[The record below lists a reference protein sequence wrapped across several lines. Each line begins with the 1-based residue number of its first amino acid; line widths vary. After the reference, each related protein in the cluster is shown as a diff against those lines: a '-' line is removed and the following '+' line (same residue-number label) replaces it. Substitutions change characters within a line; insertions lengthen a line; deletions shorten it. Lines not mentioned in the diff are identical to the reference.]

1 MAGKRLSHEDYDQYF
16 VAGGRYFVNNEL
28 YGYYGFARNLGT
40 VLVLDLP
47 FLNHF
52 PELYACL
59 KSTPFDMSSDIYSDG
74 DAVKAT
80 GIILYKMD
88 SHYYI
93 MNGSSFS
100 LLTVPPDMY
109 FKYKRADS
117 VRKMADYLFP
127 FGEPDDKGMN
137 VASYMLRM
145 SNYEWIERYS
155 VHFSSM
161 TEFPDTTLTFSK
173 DEMFCSIPYGVSS
186 VKRIENYCNGT
197 NSLSN
202 AEILVLP
209 ETVRF
214 LDLKN
219 TTFPKLKVVQVVPR
233 FLPTGRVAIKM
244 FDGSRPQL
252 KTLEITPPG
261 CFGIYKDYYNE
272 AKDDTTPIDII
283 SSGEGTILAPFT
295 CSVTSIKCPVGGS
308 FTVPRIGDKK
318 C

>member
-1 MAGKRLSHEDYDQYF
+1 M
-16 VAGGRYFVNNEL
+16 
-28 YGYYGFARNLGT
+28 
-40 VLVLDLP
+40 
-47 FLNHF
+47 
-52 PELYACL
+52 
-59 KSTPFDMSSDIYSDG
+59 
-74 DAVKAT
+74 
-80 GIILYKMD
+80 
-88 SHYYI
+88 
-93 MNGSSFS
+93 
-100 LLTVPPDMY
+100 
-109 FKYKRADS
+109 
-117 VRKMADYLFP
+117 
-127 FGEPDDKGMN
+127 
-137 VASYMLRM
+137 
-145 SNYEWIERYS
+145 
-155 VHFSSM
+155 
-161 TEFPDTTLTFSK
+161 TFSK

-244 FDGSRPQL
+244 FDGNRPQL

-272 AKDDTTPIDII
+272 AKDDTAPIDII